1 MARTGRIRRRSEED
15 TELNMVPIMNMFMV
29 LIPFLLMSASFIHIK
44 AINTSV
50 PVHASTSKNEA
61 DKTADVKVTVMLAM
75 GEKELN
81 VTAAAS
87 GLSAAQLSAL
97 EASISMEGGLAAA
110 ESKLKET
117 LRDIKT
123 KYPGSDTI
131 VLVPD
136 ASILY
141 DNIIRTMDMARN
153 IDQNDLFPNV
163 VLSGSLG

>member
-1 MARTGRIRRRSEED
+1 MARTGKIRRKSEED

-29 LIPFLLMSASFIHIK
+29 LIPFLLMSASFISIK

-50 PVHASTSKNEA
+50 PVHASTSEKNTEKA
-61 DKTADVKVTVMLAM
+61 SDVKVTVMLAL
-75 GEKELN
+75 GEKDLCI
-81 VTAAAS
+81 TAAAS
-87 GLSAAQLSAL
+87 GLSAAQLS
-97 EASISMEGGLAAA
+97 EMEETISMGAGLVAV

-117 LRDIKT
+117 LKNIKT
-123 KYPGSDTI
+123 RYPKSDTI

-141 DNIIRTMDMARN
+141 DDIIRTMDMARN
-153 IDQNDLFPNV
+153 IDQSDLFPNV

>member
-1 MARTGRIRRRSEED
+1 MARNGRIKRRPEED

-50 PVHASTSKNEA
+50 PVHADTSKKNAEK
-61 DKTADVKVTVMLAM
+61 DADVKVTVMLAL
-75 GEKELN
+75 GETELN
-81 VTAAAS
+81 VTATAS
-87 GLSAAQLSAL
+87 GLTAAQLSAL
-97 EASISMEGGLAAA
+97 EASIPLKGGL
-110 ESKLKET
+110 ETVEGRLKET
-117 LRDIKT
+117 LKTIKT
-123 KYPGSDTI
+123 SYPGSDTI

-141 DNIIRTMDMARN
+141 DDIIRTMDMARN
-153 IDQNDLFPNV
+153 IDQSDLFPNV

>member
-1 MARTGRIRRRSEED
+1 
-15 TELNMVPIMNMFMV
+15 MVPIMNMFMV

-50 PVHASTSKNEA
+50 PVHSDTSKENSA
-61 DKTADVKVTVMLAM
+61 KDADVKVTVMLAL

-81 VTAAAS
+81 VSASAS
-87 GLSAAQLSAL
+87 GLSAAKLAAL
-97 EASISMEGGLAAA
+97 EASIPLKGGVDAVEG
-110 ESKLKET
+110 KLRET
-117 LRDIKT
+117 LKNIKT
-123 KYPGSDTI
+123 NYPGSDTI

-141 DNIIRTMDMARN
+141 DDIIRTMDIARN
-153 IDQNDLFPNV
+153 IDQDDLFPNV